1 VVVIEF
7 ALDTDTKEVEAEL
20 NGALDGIAL
29 RQQAEEPELR
39 TQSASEFPIMTISLS
54 AEDGKLSS
62 LVDYAREETLPLIED
77 VESVASADLV
87 GGAERQIQVELDPPL
102 SSSRIRRHDEPTL
115 RRPQDRS
122 RRHHVT
128 VDEESNITGSYQGER
143 PVKAVLEMLERC

>member
-1 VVVIEF
+1 
-7 ALDTDTKEVEAEL
+7 
-20 NGALDGIAL
+20 
-29 RQQAEEPELR
+29 
-39 TQSASEFPIMTISLS
+39 
-54 AEDGKLSS
+54 
-62 LVDYAREETLPLIED
+62 LPLIED